1 MEIDELEAMENRL
14 LDIYDY
20 LHYNKY
26 ELDNNLTRVDWLNMY
41 SKAILE
47 QNFPI
52 DTENA
57 QQLAEYAKFLKDL
70 EISFSKARSQDVAQF
85 MANVDAKNLS

>member
-47 QNFPI
+47 QSFPI

-57 QQLAEYAKFLKDL
+57 Q
-70 EISFSKARSQDVAQF
+70 
-85 MANVDAKNLS
+85 

>member
-47 QNFPI
+47 QNFPN

-57 QQLAEYAKFLKDL
+57 Q
-70 EISFSKARSQDVAQF
+70 
-85 MANVDAKNLS
+85 

>member
-20 LHYNKY
+20 IHYNKY

-57 QQLAEYAKFLKDL
+57 Q
-70 EISFSKARSQDVAQF
+70 
-85 MANVDAKNLS
+85 

>member
-85 MANVDAKNLS
+85 MAHVDAKNLS